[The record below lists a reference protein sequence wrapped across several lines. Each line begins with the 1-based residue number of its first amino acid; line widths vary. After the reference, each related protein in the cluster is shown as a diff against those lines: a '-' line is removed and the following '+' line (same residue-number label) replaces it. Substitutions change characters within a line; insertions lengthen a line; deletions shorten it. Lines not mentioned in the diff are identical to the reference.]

1 MTGSRGA
8 EPFRSSADAGSVE
21 PSSGGKAAAFFDL
34 DRTLMAGSSAFEFGR
49 ASYKA
54 GLMTRGQM
62 AKSVFENVRFR
73 LVGSTD
79 ARTTALQDQ
88 IGDSLRGVNRRALH
102 RLAPDVLA
110 GLLPRLYPQMLAEAW
125 AHQDAGRPVYICT
138 AASSEIAEIL
148 ASILSFDGAI
158 GTVPEVVDGHYTGRI
173 VQPFTYRE
181 GKAEAMQ
188 ALAGREGIDLAKSY
202 AYSDS
207 ESDLPMLRAVG
218 HPVAVNPDRALA
230 RVAKEEGW
238 QVMTFETIGR
248 RLALGGAIGV
258 TVLVGGVGSAIARRK
273 SAV

>member
-1 MTGSRGA
+1 MTDNRGA
-8 EPFRSSADAGSVE
+8 DSFPSSVDIASAEPL
-21 PSSGGKAAAFFDL
+21 SGGKAAAFFDL

-62 AKSVFENVRFR
+62 LKAGFENARFR

-79 ARTTALQDQ
+79 SRTDALQEQ
-88 IGDSLRGVNRRALH
+88 MGVALRGVNQRALH

-148 ASILSFDGAI
+148 ANILSFDGAI
-158 GTVPEVVDGHYTGRI
+158 GTVPEVVGGHYTGRI

-181 GKAEAMQ
+181 GKAEAMRT
-188 ALAGREGIDLAKSY
+188 LAEREGIDLAESY
-202 AYSDS
+202 GYSDS

-218 HPVAVNPDRALA
+218 HPVAVNPDRELA

-248 RLALGGAIGV
+248 RLALGGAIGI
-258 TVLVGGVGSAIARRK
+258 TALVGGVGSVIARR
-273 SAV
+273 SSSS

>member
-1 MTGSRGA
+1 MADSTGDRGLPA
-8 EPFRSSADAGSVE
+8 QQSAAT
-21 PSSGGKAAAFFDL
+21 AAAFFDL

-49 ASYKA
+49 ASYRA

-62 AKSVFENVRFR
+62 ARSAFENVRFR

-88 IGDSLRGVNRRALH
+88 IGDSLRGVRQRDLH

-110 GLLPRLYPQMLAEAW
+110 GLLPRLYPQMLSEAW

-148 ASILSFDGAI
+148 ATILSFDGAI
-158 GTVPEVVDGHYTGRI
+158 GTVPEVVDGHYTGNI
-173 VQPFTYRE
+173 LQPFTYRE
-181 GKAEAMQ
+181 GKAEAMRT
-188 ALAGREGIDLAKSY
+188 LAEREGISLADSY

-218 HPVAVNPDRALA
+218 HPVAVNPDKELSRI
-230 RVAKEEGW
+230 AKEEGW

-248 RLALGGAIGV
+248 RLVLGGAIG
-258 TVLVGGVGSAIARRK
+258 TTALVGGVGAIVKRK
-273 SAV
+273 NVTR